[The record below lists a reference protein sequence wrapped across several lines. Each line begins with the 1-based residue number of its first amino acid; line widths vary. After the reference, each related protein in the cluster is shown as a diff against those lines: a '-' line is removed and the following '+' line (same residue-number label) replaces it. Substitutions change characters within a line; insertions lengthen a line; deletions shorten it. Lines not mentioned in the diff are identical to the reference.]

1 MVVKIVTDSTADIP
15 KAMAQEMG
23 IEVVPLKVRFGDEE
37 FLDGVNL
44 TPDEFYQR
52 LSSSSA
58 LPVTSQPSVGEF
70 VEAYRRVGEGSDG
83 IVSIHVSSLVSGT
96 IQAATQAKEQ
106 AEVQCP
112 IEIIDSFQASMGLG
126 MLALAA
132 ARSAAD
138 GGDFE
143 SVAQTARDAVGKCE
157 CFALLDTLEYL
168 EKGGRIGKARA
179 LMATLLK
186 IKPMIILRE
195 GMVHEL
201 AKERTRKRA
210 IARLG
215 RVARD
220 FAPIE
225 ELSIV
230 YSGDPSSA
238 ATLADDLRDLL
249 PDGREPILAQF
260 GPVIG
265 TYTGPGALGI
275 GLLKA

>member
-15 KAMAQEMG
+15 RPMAQEMG
-23 IEVVPLKVRFGDEE
+23 IEVVPLKVRFGEEE

-52 LSSSSA
+52 LASSAA

-70 VEAYRRVGEGSDG
+70 VEVYGRVAEGSDG

-106 AEVQCP
+106 ADVQCP
-112 IEIIDSFQASMGLG
+112 IEVVDSHQASMGLG
-126 MLALAA
+126 MAALAA

-138 GGDFE
+138 GCDFE
-143 SVAQTARDAVGKCE
+143 SVAQAARDAVGKCE

-179 LMATLLK
+179 ILGTLLK

-195 GMVHEL
+195 GVVHEL

-215 RVARD
+215 TLARD

-225 ELSIV
+225 ELAVV
-230 YSGDPSSA
+230 YSGEAASA
-238 ATLADDLRDLL
+238 AALADELKDLL
-249 PDGREPILAQF
+249 PEGREPILAQF

-265 TYTGPGALGI
+265 TYTGPDALGI
-275 GLLKA
+275 GLRKA

>member
-15 KAMAQEMG
+15 KAMAQELG
-23 IEVVPLKVRFGDEE
+23 IEVVPLKVRFGEEE
-37 FLDGVNL
+37 FLDGVDL
-44 TPDEFYQR
+44 TPDEFYLR
-52 LSSSSA
+52 LTSSTA

-70 VEAYRRVGEGSDG
+70 AEVYNRVGEGSDG

-106 AEVQCP
+106 ADVQCP
-112 IEIIDSFQASMGLG
+112 IEVVDSFQASMGLG
-126 MLALAA
+126 MAAMAA

-143 SVAQTARDAVGKCE
+143 SVAQAARDAVAKCE

-179 LMATLLK
+179 LMAKMLN

-215 RVARD
+215 RVVRD

-225 ELSIV
+225 ELAVV
-230 YSGDPSSA
+230 YSGEPASA
-238 ATLADDLRDLL
+238 RALADELKDLL
-249 PDGREPILAQF
+249 PEGREPILTQF

-265 TYTGPGALGI
+265 TYTGLDALGI

>member
-1 MVVKIVTDSTADIP
+1 MAVKIVTDSTADIP
-15 KAMAQEMG
+15 KTMAQQLG
-23 IEVVPLKVRFGDEE
+23 IEVVPLKVRFGEEE

-44 TPDEFYQR
+44 TPDEFYRR
-52 LSSSSA
+52 LTSGNV

-70 VEAYRRVGEGSDG
+70 VEAYRRAGEGSDG

-96 IQAATQAKEQ
+96 IQAAAQAKEQ
-106 AEVQCP
+106 ADSQGP
-112 IEIIDSFQASMGLG
+112 IEVVDSYQASMGLG
-126 MLALAA
+126 MAVLAA
-132 ARSAAD
+132 ARRAAD

-143 SVAQTARDAVGKCE
+143 SVLQTARDAVGKCE

-179 LMATLLK
+179 IMATLLK

-195 GMVHEL
+195 GVVHEL
-201 AKERTRKRA
+201 GKERTRKRA

-215 RVARD
+215 TVARE

-225 ELSIV
+225 ELAVV
-230 YSGDPSSA
+230 YSGEPASA
-238 ATLADDLRDLL
+238 AALAEELGNLL
-249 PDGREPILAQF
+249 PEGREPILTQF

>member
-1 MVVKIVTDSTADIP
+1 MAVKIVTDSTADIP
-15 KAMAQEMG
+15 KSMAQEHG
-23 IEVVPLKVRFGDEE
+23 IEVVPLKVRFGEQE
-37 FLDGVNL
+37 FLDGVDL

-52 LSSSSA
+52 LSSSAA

-70 VEAYRRVGEGSDG
+70 VEAYQRIGEGSDG
-83 IVSIHVSSLVSGT
+83 IVSVHVSSLVSGT
-96 IQAATQAKEQ
+96 IQAATQAKEL

-112 IEIIDSFQASMGLG
+112 IEVVDSLQASMGLG
-126 MLALAA
+126 MVALAA
-132 ARSAAD
+132 ARRSAD

-143 SVAQTARDAVGKCE
+143 SVAQTARDAVEKSE

-179 LMATLLK
+179 LLATLLK

-215 RVARD
+215 RVVRD

-225 ELSIV
+225 ELAVV
-230 YSGDPSSA
+230 YSGEEASA
-238 ATLADDLRDLL
+238 AALAEELGDLL
-249 PDGREPILAQF
+249 PEGREPILTQF

-265 TYTGPGALGI
+265 TYTGPNALGI
-275 GLLKA
+275 GLLKG